1 LFSQAYGRFEARIKL
16 PAGQGI
22 WPAFWML
29 GDNITAD
36 GWPKCG
42 EIDIME
48 NVGKE
53 PGINHG
59 SLHGPSST
67 NATSDLTKTI
77 ALPAGK
83 RLSDDFHLYAVEWE
97 PGVVRFYLDSNLY
110 GTFTSAQW
118 PAGGTWVFDHPFF
131 LILNVAVGGDWPGSP
146 DATTVFPQ
154 TMLVDYVRVYKRN
167 K

>member
-1 LFSQAYGRFEARIKL
+1 
-16 PAGQGI
+16 
-22 WPAFWML
+22 MV

-36 GWPKCG
+36 GWAKCG

-59 SLHGPSST
+59 SLHGRSSR

-110 GTFTSAQW
+110 ATFTSAQW
-118 PAGGTWVFDHPFF
+118 PAGGTWVFDHPCF
-131 LILNVAVGGDWPGSP
+131 LILKVAGGVALSGCPRA
-146 DATTVFPQ
+146 AT
-154 TMLVDYVRVYKRN
+154 
-167 K
+167 